1 MCNINTYPQSHRPN
15 KLIPTLILKKPPL
28 SFKQRRKKLTLQ
40 EKICHSSYIL
50 CTTLL
55 IFMTPIFLQL
65 VLAQVPA
72 TCPSVLLSLA
82 PCGPFVQGF
91 VQLPAQPCCNG
102 LNQIYSQEPTCLS
115 LSQQYFFSVPWFSN

>member
-1 MCNINTYPQSHRPN
+1 
-15 KLIPTLILKKPPL
+15 
-28 SFKQRRKKLTLQ
+28 
-40 EKICHSSYIL
+40 
-50 CTTLL
+50 
-55 IFMTPIFLQL
+55 MTPIFLQL